1 MITMS
6 NNIEQIAQQDQESF
20 NYVKAIYDGNAN
32 EANAVASLVVAT
44 ALEIGVMK

>member
-20 NYVKAIYDGNAN
+20 PRSQRPRWERI
-32 EANAVASLVVAT
+32 
-44 ALEIGVMK
+44 